1 MSYKTIATVVM
12 PDADA
17 LEPAIGC
24 AALWEAHLDVTM
36 VGRSQLDIPA
46 MISPEMALSG
56 AVFLEESRA
65 ELDAMGQRVR
75 ERLGREGIGWSLD
88 ASSGRSAEFVG
99 SLVAAIRM
107 ADLVILPHPAHTEG
121 DTAISVLE
129 AILYNSR
136 VPILLVPGKDAPACE
151 NVVLAWDG
159 NDVALAAVRAAMPLL
174 KAAGRAEIVTID
186 PPSDTTGRDLA
197 VMLERH
203 GVDASIAAL
212 PRGGRRVAEVLR
224 DHVREQ
230 GGDLLVMGAYGTRRL
245 REVLLGGVT
254 RDFLEAAPGPL
265 LLAR

>member
-17 LEPAIGC
+17 LESAIGC
-24 AALWEAHLDVTM
+24 AARWNAHLDVTM

-46 MISPEMALSG
+46 MISPDLALSS

-65 ELDAMGQRVR
+65 ELTAIEQRVR
-75 ERLGREGIGWSLD
+75 ERLGREGIAWALD

-99 SLVAAIRM
+99 SLVNAIRL
-107 ADLVILPHPAHTEG
+107 ADLVILPHPSHAQG
-121 DTAISVLE
+121 DTAKSVLE
-129 AILYNSR
+129 AVLYNSR
-136 VPILLVPGKDAPACE
+136 VPILLVPGDETPTCE
-151 NVVLAWDG
+151 RAVLAWDG
-159 NDVALAAVRAAMPLL
+159 NDVALAAIRAAMPLL
-174 KAAGRAEIVTID
+174 KAAGKAEIVTVD
-186 PPSDTTGRDLA
+186 PQNETAGRDLA

-203 GVDASIAAL
+203 GVDASIASL
-212 PRGGRRVAEVLR
+212 PRSGRRVAEVLR

-230 GGDLLVMGAYGTRRL
+230 GADLLVMGAYGTRRL

-254 RDFLEAAPGPL
+254 RDLLEAAPGPL